1 MVNLGELS
9 PPPARMSP
17 KDVLEIRTI
26 AIDIA
31 ARSVTAGQRGIWD
44 TATRLA
50 DDASTLLRFAS
61 LSAGLNISG
70 IVHRSD
76 VLGATLVVPGMRE
89 LIVSSRKRDDS
100 LTGTEKEA
108 KLLVRRA
115 VEIVESYLDAE
126 PLCCATTSGA

>member
-1 MVNLGELS
+1 MVNLGELK

-26 AIDIA
+26 AIRLA
-31 ARSVTAGQRGIWD
+31 GMSVTAGQAGLWN
-44 TATRLA
+44 
-50 DDASTLLRFAS
+50 ASTYLAGHASVLLDFAACAVR
-61 LSAGLNISG
+61 LTVRHALVAGMSQ
-70 IVHRSD
+70 
-76 VLGATLVVPGMRE
+76 
-89 LIVSSRKRDDS
+89 LIASSRKRDDS

-126 PLCCATTSGA
+126 PLCCAT